1 VWGVND
7 TDRCP
12 LRRQCAEMD
21 LVGIVVVRS
30 WQAVIAK
37 RVVGR
42 DEVAV
47 GRAEAKWVRPMTE
60 ISKAKVVVP

>member
-1 VWGVND
+1 MVWGVND

-47 GRAEAKWVRPMTE
+47 GRAPRR
-60 ISKAKVVVP
+60 S